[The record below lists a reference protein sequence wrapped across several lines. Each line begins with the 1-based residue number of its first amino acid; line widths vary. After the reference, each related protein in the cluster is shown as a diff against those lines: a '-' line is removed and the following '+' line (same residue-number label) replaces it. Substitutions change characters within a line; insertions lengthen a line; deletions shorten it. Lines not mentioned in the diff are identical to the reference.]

1 MSPLRSR
8 APRALLLGLLLAGN
22 PLPALAATDVD
33 RYVAAA
39 RRLYDNL
46 EYERALDQIQR
57 ARRVS
62 RGVEQDVTLG
72 LYEGILLADLGRW
85 KDAREAFFTALLLRP
100 DASLPLRVS
109 PKVEREF
116 EAQRTRARDELA
128 RLQESPTV
136 TPSPVKP
143 GSSSPAVAIAEP
155 PEGSL
160 ARDNKLV
167 PSSAPQSPA
176 FLPPVV
182 EKPSRPA
189 PVLPLALL
197 GAGVVAG
204 GVGTY
209 FGLSSQSQLDEAYAT
224 AGREDA
230 LATLEQARGRATT
243 ANVLFGTAGLA
254 AAGALVSWLLLPRE
268 APAQSEA
275 K

>member
-8 APRALLLGLLLAGN
+8 APRALLLGLLLVGS
-22 PLPALAATDVD
+22 PLPAVAASDFE

-57 ARRVS
+57 AQRIS
-62 RGVEQDVTLG
+62 QGVEQDVTLG
-72 LYEGILLADLGRW
+72 LYEGIILADLGRW
-85 KDAREAFFTALLLRP
+85 PEARQAFFTALLLRP
-100 DASLPLRVS
+100 DATLPLRVA

-128 RLQESPTV
+128 RLQASPT
-136 TPSPVKP
+136 PAPVKP
-143 GSSSPAVAIAEP
+143 AEP

-167 PSSAPQSPA
+167 PAPAPQSPA
-176 FLPPVV
+176 FSPPAV

-209 FGLSSQSQLDEAYAT
+209 FGLSSRGQLDEAYAST
-224 AGREDA
+224 GREDA
-230 LATLEQARGRATT
+230 LARLEQARGRATT

-268 APAQSEA
+268 APAQPEA